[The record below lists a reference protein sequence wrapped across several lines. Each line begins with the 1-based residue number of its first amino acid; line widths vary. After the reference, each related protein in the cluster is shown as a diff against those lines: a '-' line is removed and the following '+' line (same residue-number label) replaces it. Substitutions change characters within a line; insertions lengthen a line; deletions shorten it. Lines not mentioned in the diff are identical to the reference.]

1 MSAHSHGFDLDE
13 IGPYATVAEFETPED
28 LVAAADAARLA
39 GFKKMDAYSPF
50 PVHGLSDA
58 IGFKSNA
65 VPFLVLWGGLTGGLF
80 GYCLQYYVHVLDY
93 PMNVGGK
100 PLNSIPSMIPITYEC
115 TILWGGLTAFF
126 SMIALNRL
134 PKLYH
139 SIFNTPNFERATND
153 RFFLAIEAAD
163 PNYEAVRVRDFLT
176 ERGALSIAEVE
187 K

>member
-1 MSAHSHGFDLDE
+1 MSGYALSADE

-28 LVAAADAARLA
+28 LIEAADAARLA
-39 GFKKMDAYSPF
+39 GFKKMDAYTPF
-50 PVHGLSDA
+50 PIHGLSDA

-65 VPFLVLWGGLTGGLF
+65 VPFLVFWGGLTGALV
-80 GYCLQYYVHVLDY
+80 GYGLQYYVHVLDY

-115 TILWGGLTAFF
+115 TILFAGLTAFF

-139 SIFNTPNFERATND
+139 SIFNTPNFDRASND

-163 PNYEAVRVRDFLT
+163 PNYESGKVHDFLAQ
-176 ERGALSIAEVE
+176 RGALSVVEVA